1 MSEKTLFLAWQ
12 DNKDKPDT
20 KKSSQWFPVGRLD
33 SDAGNSMYRFR
44 YIGGA
49 RKATKKAGFPP
60 LVSFPNLE
68 GDYKS
73 SKLFA
78 MFSNRVMWPSRPD
91 FKDYLESLAL
101 TEDDDPIDMMAVSGG
116 RRVTDSYEVF
126 PNIVKKPDGSFAC
139 RFFLHGGKHVSTAA
153 QERLGSLTADEELYL
168 ALELTNPLGERAVQI
183 QTTDY
188 HMIGWSPR
196 YLAHDLS
203 VALAGPQGSCKARV
217 VQINPMPVP
226 SEQRVLIEMSGNLG
240 DHEPMSGPDFQPLVP
255 D

>member
-1 MSEKTLFLAWQ
+1 MGKKTVFLAWQ
-12 DNKDKPDT
+12 DKGI
-20 KKSSQWFPVGRLD
+20 SRQWFPVGRLD
-33 SDAGNSMYRFR
+33 TDVESEKYRFR

-49 RKATKKAGFPP
+49 KRAKNEAGFPTI
-60 LVSFPNLE
+60 VTFPDIE
-68 GDYKS
+68 EDYQS
-73 SKLFA
+73 GKLFTL
-78 MFSNRVMWPSRPD
+78 FRNRLMGPNRPD
-91 FKDYLESLAL
+91 FKDYLHSLDL
-101 TEDDDPIDMMAVSGG
+101 TPDSDPVDMLAVSGG
-116 RRVTDSYEVF
+116 RLLTDSYEVF
-126 PNIVKKPDGSFAC
+126 PQIVKKPDGGFAC
-139 RFFLHGGKHVSTAA
+139 RFFLHGGKHVSPAA
-153 QERLGSLTADEELYL
+153 QERLGCLETDEELHL

-203 VALAGPQGSCKARV
+203 VALAGPQGSCRARV
-217 VQINPMPVP
+217 VQVNPLPVP